1 MREVGGSVVAPK
13 RRLGLVMCV
22 ALVVGN
28 MIGTGIFQLP
38 RNLAPLG
45 WNSVVGWLA
54 TIGGTLCLAVVLLRL
69 ARGRADGCGPYV
81 YPAAAFGP
89 GTGFVVAWSYW
100 ISCWAANATLA
111 VAVVTAAL
119 ATVGAVGDAALPA
132 AVSKGDARNAPITIT
147 Q

>member
-1 MREVGGSVVAPK
+1 MRTVGVPISCVSTAPFYNPRRVAHHLPPGDRAMTGPGDSAVAPK

-89 GTGFVVAWSYW
+89 GTGFVVAW
-100 ISCWAANATLA
+100 
-111 VAVVTAAL
+111 
-119 ATVGAVGDAALPA
+119 
-132 AVSKGDARNAPITIT
+132 
-147 Q
+147 